1 VRHFRA
7 IATCCS
13 FAAQAHS
20 RSFAAQDNL
29 RSFAAQDHLLS
40 FAAQDHLRSFAAQDH
55 LPRLVILTF
64 SCPSGG
70 MRQTAA
76 ISRTASNITCGNVGF
91 IDLK

>member
-1 VRHFRA
+1 MRHFRA

-29 RSFAAQDHLLS
+29 RSFAAQDHLL
-40 FAAQDHLRSFAAQDH
+40 SFAAQDH